1 MNRITIYLLA
11 FIISFTSF
19 KVYAQQNNRTTIHTN
34 ASGDNI
40 FYHTIERGQ
49 TVYSIATMYGVTVD
63 DIYSLNPGSRESIKA
78 GDQLRIPQQDVAP
91 SGGIASPQENYT
103 FHTIQP
109 QETLYSLTIK
119 YDVPASVILEAN
131 PGLSVATFTIGKTI
145 RIPAMSIQDLPV
157 TEYQTVT
164 KTIEYTVPRR
174 ETMYSITRR
183 FNVSSAE
190 LLELNPQLK
199 DGVKAGMVLKIPVH
213 SEERVVQTPATPPRE
228 RDVNALLSAPKQINR
243 VNMIKVALLL
253 PFMTEEP
260 DPNPTATARFI
271 EYYEGML
278 LAIDSLRNLGVSI
291 ELSVYDTGNGT
302 VRLNRILEQPEVKEA
317 NLIIGAVQNEQIG
330 PVSAFAQEHQIKYV
344 IPFTSRNDDVLS
356 NANIFQVNTPQSYL
370 YSKAAQIGCDLF
382 RESNII
388 LLDTED
394 RENKTE
400 FMDAFKT
407 EMQQRNI
414 PWQELTYQATTFAAD
429 LERIFDK
436 DKRNVIVSLSG
447 SLDAL
452 NQFRSPLRT
461 FLDTSEEVYTVSLF
475 GYPEW
480 QTYTRECLE
489 DFYALGTYIYS
500 NFYADNMANNL
511 VDFYTKYTTWFSK
524 TLINTFPKY
533 GILGFDTGMY
543 FFTAVHKYGSNFE
556 NNLDKI
562 NYRSIQTG
570 FDFQRVNNWGGFIN
584 TNLFIV
590 HYDKASFTVNRSEF
604 K

>member
-1 MNRITIYLLA
+1 MNRIHIYIFA
-11 FIISFTSF
+11 FILSFSSF
-19 KVYAQQNNRTTIHTN
+19 KVYSQQSNRVIINNN
-34 ASGDNI
+34 ASSDQI

-49 TVYSIATMYGVTVD
+49 TVYSIATMYGVTVE
-63 DIYSLNPGSRESIKA
+63 DIYSLNPGSRESIRA
-78 GDQLRIPQQDVAP
+78 GEQLRIPQQDAAP
-91 SGGIASPQENYT
+91 SGGIDSPQENYT

-119 YDVPASVILEAN
+119 YDVPANRILEAN
-131 PGLSVATFTIGKTI
+131 PGLSVKTFTIGKTI
-145 RIPAMSIQDLPV
+145 RIPAVSIATLPT

-164 KTIEYTVPRR
+164 KTIEYTVARR

-199 DGVKAGMVLKIPVH
+199 DGVKAGMVLQIPVRT
-213 SEERVVQTPATPPRE
+213 EERVTQTPGTPLRE

-253 PFMTEEP
+253 PFMTEEA
-260 DPNPTATARFI
+260 DPNPNATARFI
-271 EYYEGML
+271 EYYEGIL
-278 LAIDSLRNLGVSI
+278 LAVDSLRNMGVSI

-302 VRLNRILEQPEVKEA
+302 GKLNNILQQQELREA

-330 PVSAFAQEHQIKYV
+330 PVSNFAQEHNIKYV

-370 YSKAAQIGCDLF
+370 YSKAAQIGCELF

-400 FMDAFKT
+400 FIEAFKT

-414 PWQELTYQATTFAAD
+414 SWQELTYQAATFPTD
-429 LERIFDK
+429 LERIFNQ
-436 DKRNVIVSLSG
+436 DKRNVIVPLSG

-452 NQFRSPLRT
+452 NKFRSPLRT

-489 DFYALGTYIYS
+489 DFYALDTYIYS

-511 VDFYTKYTTWFSK
+511 ADFYTKYKTWFSK

-533 GILGFDTGMY
+533 GVLGFDTGMY
-543 FFTAVHKYGSNFE
+543 FFTAVQKYGSNFE